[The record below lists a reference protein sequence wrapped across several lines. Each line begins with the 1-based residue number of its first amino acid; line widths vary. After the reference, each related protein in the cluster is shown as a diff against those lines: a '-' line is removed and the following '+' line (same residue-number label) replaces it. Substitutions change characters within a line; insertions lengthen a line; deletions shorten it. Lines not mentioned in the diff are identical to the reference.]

1 MKKGSLVIRLFLYA
15 SLVGLVW
22 LGGYVLL
29 TDVFTVSETQRED
42 PAPEVTQALVL
53 PNPVSTQWSVLAV
66 VDEESEVTSF
76 LLRYADFTADAL
88 VFLEVP
94 VNTKVELTSGGYE
107 VLNVYNPEIPEMF
120 MVSDLCKIFSEE
132 TRCMAAEEIGVY
144 LLGIRPKE
152 CYILEE
158 DAYEEITELVDGKRR
173 FVSGLS
179 IREMIAL
186 VTEHGV
192 TNDTV
197 KEEMVYWESYRDI
210 DIIVY
215 RMLPGSASAQ
225 EYRPDLSKI
234 AELTEA
240 FHAGLFEE
248 Q

>member
-1 MKKGSLVIRLFLYA
+1 MKKGSLILRLFLYA
-15 SLVGLVW
+15 SLVSLVW

-29 TDVFTVSETQRED
+29 SGLFAVPETHTEA
-42 PAPEVTQALVL
+42 PVPEVTQAVSL

-66 VDEESEVTSF
+66 EDEESEVTAF
-76 LLRYADFTADAL
+76 LLRYADFLADAL
-88 VFLEVP
+88 VFIEVP

-132 TRCMAAEEIGVY
+132 TRCMAAEEIGVS
-144 LLGIRPKE
+144 LLGVRPKE

-158 DAYEEITELVDGKRR
+158 SVYEGITELVDGKRR

-179 IREMIAL
+179 VNEVISS

-197 KEEMVYWESYRDI
+197 EEEMVYWESYQDL
-210 DIIVY
+210 DIISY
-215 RMLPGSASAQ
+215 RMLPGNASAQ
-225 EYRPDLSKI
+225 EYRPDLNEI
-234 AELTEA
+234 AQLAEKLY
-240 FHAGLFEE
+240 AGMFEE
-248 Q
+248 